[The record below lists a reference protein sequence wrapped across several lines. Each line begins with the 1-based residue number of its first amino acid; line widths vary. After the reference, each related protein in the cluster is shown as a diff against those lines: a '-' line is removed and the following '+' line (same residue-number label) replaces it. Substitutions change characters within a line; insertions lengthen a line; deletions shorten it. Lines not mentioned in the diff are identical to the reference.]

1 MASASAPHASAQPSA
16 AIASAII
23 SSGRDGSGASAAASA
38 VQPSGTRRSRAS
50 MMAMSTSSRCTP
62 TRLGIDYGR
71 QRWPLLRPLLR
82 PCACARV
89 HMQLRQSAWR
99 LVRETLT
106 AQTLAFGGALRLRTG
121 AVPLCGSGSAGLGG
135 GAPVRAQRRRTPAQ
149 PTAHRPLPRDAA
161 RGGAGGAIDGVVCQ
175 GMPQPDKRRN
185 KQTTKQPNKQSR
197 RTARKKPNG
206 PISQGYSE
214 YSQGYSEYSQG
225 VRTARKKPNGPP
237 HKHTL
242 PSSETARRKAAVSDC
257 GDRLRRLRPRRR
269 HDGNMRRCNERYER
283 PSDSAP

>member
-71 QRWPLLRPLLR
+71 QRWPLLRP
-82 PCACARV
+82 CACARLRV
-89 HMQLRQSAWR
+89 HMQLKQSAWR

-106 AQTLAFGGALRLRTG
+106 AQTLSAFGGALRLRTG

-149 PTAHRPLPRDAA
+149 PTTHRPLPRIDDARTA
-161 RGGAGGAIDGVVCQ
+161 QAAPSTGWFAKACRNQTNGETNRRPNNQTSKADEQRG
-175 GMPQPDKRRN
+175 RN
-185 KQTTKQPNKQSR
+185 RTDR
-197 RTARKKPNG
+197 RTNTHFHRAKRHGGK
-206 PISQGYSE
+206 
-214 YSQGYSEYSQG
+214 
-225 VRTARKKPNGPP
+225 
-237 HKHTL
+237 
-242 PSSETARRKAAVSDC
+242 
-257 GDRLRRLRPRRR
+257 RP
-269 HDGNMRRCNERYER
+269 
-283 PSDSAP
+283 

>member
-38 VQPSGTRRSRAS
+38 VQPSGARRSRAS

-71 QRWPLLRPLLR
+71 QRWPLLRP
-82 PCACARV
+82 CACARLRV
-89 HMQLRQSAWR
+89 HMQLKQSAWR

-106 AQTLAFGGALRLRTG
+106 AQTLSAFGGALRLRTG

-175 GMPQPDKRRN
+175 GTSHTNKQRN
-185 KQTTKQPNKQSR
+185 KQTSHCR
-197 RTARKKPNG
+197 RAARKKPN
-206 PISQGYSE
+206 
-214 YSQGYSEYSQG
+214 
-225 VRTARKKPNGPP
+225 RPP
-237 HKHTL
+237 HKYTL
-242 PSSETARRKAAVSDC
+242 PSN
-257 GDRLRRLRPRRR
+257 DRPGESGR
-269 HDGNMRRCNERYER
+269 E
-283 PSDSAP
+283 

>member
-38 VQPSGTRRSRAS
+38 VQPSGARRSRAS

-71 QRWPLLRPLLR
+71 QRWPLLRP
-82 PCACARV
+82 CACARLRV
-89 HMQLRQSAWR
+89 HMQLKQSAWR

-106 AQTLAFGGALRLRTG
+106 SQALAFGGALRLRTG

-161 RGGAGGAIDGVVCQ
+161 RTAQAAPSTGWFAKACRNQTNGETNRRPNNQTSKADERRGRNRTDLSHRGTPSTHRGTLSTHRCSGG
-175 GMPQPDKRRN
+175 PK
-185 KQTTKQPNKQSR
+185 KTKKIGR
-197 RTARKKPNG
+197 VYA
-206 PISQGYSE
+206 
-214 YSQGYSEYSQG
+214 
-225 VRTARKKPNGPP
+225 
-237 HKHTL
+237 
-242 PSSETARRKAAVSDC
+242 PSALAANALD
-257 GDRLRRLRPRRR
+257 
-269 HDGNMRRCNERYER
+269 
-283 PSDSAP
+283 